1 MIQTPFFKPQKYIS
15 FFRWIFFLFIFIAH
29 SRWGLSVSTFV
40 TSNTFPFTD
49 YITLTTDCFFV
60 ISGFLLIKYF
70 KNTPPFFDY
79 LKKRFLHLIIPCFLF
94 WICFQ
99 GMCFLNLI
107 HVDLLTGWKDVLGL
121 NVFGIPWYHND
132 MNYTWFCYA
141 LFWSN
146 LLFISLFYYK
156 KAFYFILPCLIIL
169 SEYTV
174 LSHFSHEQLIVFKPY
189 PYIPLSMGSYRAIF
203 CVGLGFL
210 TALIKECTP
219 HLKTNYCILT
229 FLEVSI
235 LFIFGLAIK
244 FLSPSWIYLL
254 GIISICL
261 LLFLLSLQNSLG
273 FQLTNRSLPD
283 VFSKYLLGAYLFSSI
298 AFLTMNLLIKRYPI
312 LYFYGSYV
320 LVYSFALSLFYGFIC
335 FKISEKIKT
344 FFLKKTMGDR

>member
-1 MIQTPFFKPQKYIS
+1 MIQTPSFEHKKYIS
-15 FFRWIFFLFIFIAH
+15 FFRWISFLFIFIAH
-29 SRWGLSVSTFV
+29 SCWGLSVPTVVTSSTFH
-40 TSNTFPFTD
+40 FTN
-49 YITLTTDCFFV
+49 YIALATDCFFV

-70 KNTPPFFDY
+70 KKTPPFWGY
-79 LKKRFLHLIIPCFLF
+79 LQKRFLHLIIPCFLF

-99 GMCFLNLI
+99 GMCFFNLI

-156 KAFYFILPCLIIL
+156 KAFYFILPFLIIL
-169 SEYTV
+169 SGYTV
-174 LSHFSHEQLIVFKPY
+174 LSHFSHERLIVFKPY

-210 TALIKECTP
+210 TALIQEYTP
-219 HLKTNYCILT
+219 RLKTNYFVLT
-229 FLEVSI
+229 LLEGSI
-235 LFIFGLAIK
+235 LFMFGLAIK

-254 GIISICL
+254 GIISLCF
-261 LLFLLSLQNSLG
+261 LLFLLSRQNSLG
-273 FQLTNRSLPD
+273 YYITNLTLPD

-298 AFLTMNLLIKRYPI
+298 AFLTMNLVTKTYP
-312 LYFYGSYV
+312 LLLFYGSYV

-344 FFLKKTMGDR
+344 LVKKNNG